1 MTGKYFPAEYDSTPS
16 YTYSTAT
23 MRCTEGYSLMRAGSA
38 VCGSDGQWII
48 EDPDCRGIFL

>member
-23 MRCTEGYSLMRAGSA
+23 LRCTEGYSLMRAGSA